1 MEETGSREKYSLGAF
16 LRSRLWF
23 RLTAAFALIILIGI
37 AVTVLLTRS
46 GAATQFEH
54 FMVQG
59 RMVRPAVMQ
68 QAVTDH
74 YFHHHG
80 WSHLQ
85 EMLPTLVSAASDGAM
100 SGVMGN
106 MMGMRENRLVVLDV
120 QENIV
125 GDSQGAS
132 GALPGV
138 SGALAGAS
146 LSALA
151 PPLQRWPLVVNGE
164 VVGTMIVE
172 GALMGAVMDEGANL
186 LVGSLT
192 RTVLLAALT
201 AGVAA
206 LVLGA
211 LLVRQITQPL
221 DNLSRAAQRIN
232 TGDLTARVDVKG
244 NDEIAAVAHS
254 FNQMADGLQQQ
265 EKLRRNLMADV
276 AHELRTPL
284 TGIQGAVEAMQ
295 DGIFPA
301 DAENLEALHGE
312 VMLLNRLVDDLRILA
327 TAEAGQLTLQ
337 RRCFDIG
344 ELCRRQVSLFQY
356 SAHAR
361 RIELAVRGP
370 AHAAADG
377 ITAGPWVYADDQ
389 RIGQVLHNLID
400 NALRHCQEGCMVDVA
415 VAMIGRAAPPEGIL
429 ADSEQGSAPGSSA
442 GSVTVTVTD
451 DGGGIAPSELQHVFD
466 RFYRADRARAR
477 AAGGTGLGL
486 SIARQLVLAHGG
498 DLWVQSPPAGAER
511 GTAFGFTLP
520 AAETDEAN

>member
-1 MEETGSREKYSLGAF
+1 MGAF
-16 LRSRLWF
+16 VRSRLWL

-37 AVTVLLTRS
+37 AVTVLLARS

-68 QAVTDH
+68 QAIADH
-74 YFHHHG
+74 YFHHQG
-80 WSHLQ
+80 FSHLQ
-85 EMLPTLVSAASDGAM
+85 EMLPTLISAASDGAM

-106 MMGMRENRLVVLDV
+106 MMGMRENRLVVLDA
-120 QENIV
+120 QENVV
-125 GDSQGAS
+125 GDSQGGS
-132 GALPGV
+132 GMP
-138 SGALAGAS
+138 
-146 LSALA
+146 LA
-151 PPLQRWPLVVNGE
+151 PPLQQWPLVVNGE
-164 VVGTMIVE
+164 SVGTMVVQ
-172 GALMGAVMDEGANL
+172 GALMGAVMDSMMDPVMDPAVNANL

-192 RTVLLAALT
+192 RTVLLAALA

-221 DNLSRAAQRIN
+221 DSLSSAAQRIN
-232 TGDLTARVDVKG
+232 GGDLTARVEVQGD
-244 NDEIAAVAHS
+244 DEIAAVARS

-301 DAENLEALHGE
+301 DAENLEALHAE
-312 VMLLNRLVDDLRILA
+312 VMLLNRLVDDLRTLA

-337 RRCFDIG
+337 RRCFDMG
-344 ELCRRQVSLFQY
+344 ELCRRQVNLFQY

-361 RIELAVRGP
+361 RIALAV
-370 AHAAADG
+370 HIAAEGEVD
-377 ITAGPWVYADDQ
+377 GPWVYADDQ
-389 RIGQVLHNLID
+389 RTGQVLHNLID
-400 NALRHCQEGCMVDVA
+400 NALRHCQEGCTVDVTVDIA
-415 VAMIGRAAPPEGIL
+415 DRVMPPFGQYTGQHRDNGHKGAANGVA
-429 ADSEQGSAPGSSA
+429 
-442 GSVTVTVTD
+442 VTVTD
-451 DGGGIAPSELQHVFD
+451 NGDGIAPSELEHVFD
-466 RFYRADRARAR
+466 RFYRAERARVR
-477 AAGGTGLGL
+477 ATGGTGLGL

-498 DLWVQSPPAGAER
+498 DLWVQSPPVGAER

-520 AAETDEAN
+520 AAKSDGAI